1 MDRIGIAYTIMNSPL
16 GRILVARNADGLTRI
31 NFQDGTEAISPQAGW
46 REQAAALVNATA
58 QLEAYFR
65 GELRQ
70 FEIPLAPEGT
80 AFQRQVWQA
89 MKAIPYGQTIT
100 YAELARQVGRPQA
113 ARAVGGASSRNPLPV
128 VVPCHRVVGSDGSLT
143 GYAGGL
149 HLKQALLDLERG
161 KRPDFS

>member
-1 MDRIGIAYTIMNSPL
+1 MVGIAYTIMNSPL
-16 GRILVARNADGLTRI
+16 GRLLVARDAEGLTCI
-31 NFQDGTEAISPQAGW
+31 NFQDGTEAVSPQDGW
-46 REQAAALVNATA
+46 IEQPSALTDASA

-70 FEIPLAPEGT
+70 FDIPLAPQGT
-80 AFQRQVWQA
+80 TFQRQVWQA
-89 MKAIPYGQTIT
+89 MRDILYGQTVT
-100 YAELARQVGRPQA
+100 YTELARRVGRPQA

-149 HLKQALLDLERG
+149 HLKQALLELERLL
-161 KRPDFS
+161 

>member
-1 MDRIGIAYTIMNSPL
+1 MVGIAYTIMNSPL
-16 GRILVARNADGLTRI
+16 GRLLVARDADGLTCI
-31 NFQDGTEAISPQAGW
+31 NFQDGTEAVSPQDGW
-46 REQAAALVNATA
+46 IEQPSALTDASA

-70 FEIPLAPEGT
+70 FDIPLAPQGT
-80 AFQRQVWQA
+80 TFQRQVWQA
-89 MKAIPYGQTIT
+89 MRDILYGQTVT
-100 YAELARQVGRPQA
+100 YTELARRVGRPQA

-149 HLKQALLDLERG
+149 HLKQALLELERLL
-161 KRPDFS
+161 